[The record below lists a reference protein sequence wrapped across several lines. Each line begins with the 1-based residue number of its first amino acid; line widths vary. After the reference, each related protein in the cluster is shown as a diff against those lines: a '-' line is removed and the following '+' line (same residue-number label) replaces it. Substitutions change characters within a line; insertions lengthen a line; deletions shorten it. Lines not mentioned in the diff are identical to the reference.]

1 MSAGSDTAA
10 RPTPA
15 RRQWTA
21 VERAAFVGALAIVMG
36 SLFVTSY
43 TLALG
48 DPVPHRID
56 AAVIGD
62 PASNVQTVN
71 ALQDV
76 AEHALRFRRY
86 PSLAAAR
93 QALHQQQVYA
103 ALDLTQPTPHLY
115 VASAAGASVA
125 RVLER
130 VALTDT
136 RIRIV
141 DTHPLQPAD
150 PSGVDIFYLVLVSTI
165 VGFIT
170 VFQARANNAG
180 LPPNRWWRFVVSL
193 ALAAGLAV
201 TLVAGPLFHRLELPI
216 LESWGI
222 LALLV
227 LTAASFTTTMLEL
240 VGRWAIVPTW
250 LFFVVLGN
258 TSSGGAVSPALLPQ
272 PFALVSEWLPSGA
285 AVTSLRNAVYFHAY
299 QHAQPIAVLAAWAAV
314 AFAAML
320 VVSSRRR
327 TNPA

>member
-1 MSAGSDTAA
+1 VDASSDTAA
-10 RPTPA
+10 RSSAA
-15 RRQWTA
+15 RRPWTA
-21 VERAAFVGALAIVMG
+21 VQRAALIAGLAIVLG

-71 ALQDV
+71 ALEDV
-76 AEHALRFRRY
+76 ADHSLRFRRY

-115 VASAAGASVA
+115 LASAAGASVA

-130 VALTDT
+130 VALTDM
-136 RIRIV
+136 RIRVV
-141 DTHPLQPAD
+141 DTHPLEPAD

-165 VGFIT
+165 IGFIT
-170 VFQARANNAG
+170 VFQARSNG
-180 LPPNRWWRFVVSL
+180 GRLPPNRWWRFIVAL
-193 ALAAGLAV
+193 ALAAGLVV

-227 LTAASFTTTMLEL
+227 LTAASFTTTMSEL

-258 TSSGGAVSPALLPQ
+258 TSSGGAVSPALLRQ

-299 QHAQPIAVLAAWAAV
+299 QHAQPIAVLAAWAAATFV
-314 AFAAML
+314 AML
-320 VVSSRRR
+320 VVSSRRG
-327 TNPA
+327 TKPA

>member
-1 MSAGSDTAA
+1 MNASSDTAA
-10 RPTPA
+10 RPAAA

-21 VERAAFVGALAIVMG
+21 VQRAALVAGLTIVMG

-62 PASNVQTVN
+62 PAANVQTVN
-71 ALQDV
+71 ALEDV

-93 QALHQQQVYA
+93 QALHQQKVYA

-136 RIRIV
+136 QIRIV
-141 DTHPLQPAD
+141 DTHPLEPAD

-170 VFQARANNAG
+170 VFQARANDAG
-180 LPPNRWWRFVVSL
+180 LPPDRWWRFVVSL
-193 ALAAGLAV
+193 ALAAGLAL
-201 TLVAGPLFHRLELPI
+201 TLVAGPLLHRLALPV

-227 LTAASFTTTMLEL
+227 LTAASFTSTMLEL

-258 TSSGGAVSPALLPQ
+258 TSSGGAVSPALLRQ

-299 QHAQPIAVLAAWAAV
+299 QHAQPIAVLAAWAAASFV
-314 AFAAML
+314 AML
-320 VVSSRRR
+320 VVSHRRR

>member
-1 MSAGSDTAA
+1 VNASSDTAA
-10 RPTPA
+10 RPAVA

-21 VERAAFVGALAIVMG
+21 VQRAALVAGLAIVMG

-62 PASNVQTVN
+62 PAANVQTVN
-71 ALQDV
+71 ALEDV

-93 QALHQQQVYA
+93 QALHEQEVYA

-115 VASAAGASVA
+115 LASAAGASVA

-136 RIRIV
+136 QIRIV
-141 DTHPLQPAD
+141 DTYPLEPAD
-150 PSGVDIFYLVLVSTI
+150 PSGIDVFYLVLVSTI

-170 VFQARANNAG
+170 VFQARANDAG
-180 LPPNRWWRFVVSL
+180 LPPDRWWRFIVSL
-193 ALAAGLAV
+193 ALAAALAI
-201 TLVAGPLFHRLELPI
+201 TLVAGPLLHRLALPV

-227 LTAASFTTTMLEL
+227 LTAASFTSTMLEL

-299 QHAQPIAVLAAWAAV
+299 QHAQPIAVLAAWATASFV
-314 AFAAML
+314 AML
-320 VVSSRRR
+320 VVSHRRR
-327 TNPA
+327 ANQA